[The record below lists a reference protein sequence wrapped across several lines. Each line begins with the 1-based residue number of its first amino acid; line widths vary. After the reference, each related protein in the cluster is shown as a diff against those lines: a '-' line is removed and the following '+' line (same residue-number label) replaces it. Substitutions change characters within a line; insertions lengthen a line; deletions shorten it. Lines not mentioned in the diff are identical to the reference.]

1 MESVKLCD
9 FDLLKNA
16 EEKPVL
22 YLLVLKVSTR
32 STRNWIRQLYEIDK
46 NNLTYNF
53 YYHQ

>member
-16 EEKPVL
+16 DL